1 MVRERRCHTFLEAL
15 GGTFSPIDFNGFS
28 VRLCFCCG
36 KELINTALWGALVF
50 VSEQLL
56 AGPLVSKWKHTFS
69 SHQDVKL
76 YLNLAFF
83 FSFLFFFFLFAVAEI
98 LIDLQI
104 WLPNLVLTLQ
114 IQEGLPEPAGA
125 LTLEQ
130 ITSPSSG
137 TGLLAAWRQLMSGIG
152 CQPSS
157 CHAGGLSPR
166 AAAAHLPATG
176 SGSDI
181 CSWSQLWAAQRCQSP
196 SASVLNPGAR
206 KGFWCQTTA

>member
-1 MVRERRCHTFLEAL
+1 MARGRRCHTFLEAL
-15 GGTFSPIDFNGFS
+15 GGTYSPIDFNGFS

-36 KELINTALWGALVF
+36 KELLNTALWGALFF

-56 AGPLVSKWKHTFS
+56 AKPLVSKWKHTFS

-76 YLNLAFF
+76 YLNLA
-83 FSFLFFFFLFAVAEI
+83 SFLSLFAVAEI
-98 LIDLQI
+98 LIDLRI
-104 WLPNLVLTLQ
+104 WLLNLVLTLQ
-114 IQEGLPEPAGA
+114 ILEGLPEPAGA

-130 ITSPSSG
+130 IISPSSG
-137 TGLLAAWRQLMSGIG
+137 TGLLAAWHRLMSGIG

-196 SASVLNPGAR
+196 SASVLDPAAR